1 MKFQWKTR
9 TSLFARMSLL
19 FGLLV
24 TFPLVISGIVLSLA
38 GWNIVDDSGED
49 VARVGTL
56 AVEQSAQQFQ
66 RKAETQMREAG
77 REVAAMGQARLG
89 TTSKAAV
96 EAGKAAFV
104 ANAEKMTVRGKVA
117 VTKATRSVVVAGER
131 GLKESLANL
140 GQTNRESLDMLAK
153 HFRAQMDRELRES
166 ATSVR
171 EGLATSSGRSW
182 ELSADRRLTA
192 VQDMGIRL
200 QNQILIKLQY
210 PLAMNAISKVDP
222 DYAPGILETHI
233 RKNESSIVRV
243 VLVNHTGT
251 EAARV
256 PQSDLPA
263 SDDPV
268 DWTKKD
274 TPERLT
280 WDAAQASPFPVY
292 VEPVQYDERNKVW
305 IRRLVHKFARPASG
319 DAASVLPDMAQ
330 AAPPMPQSMPFLV
343 VDFKLDSL
351 VQDAISQELPEGM
364 DVLVIQ
370 EESGKIVSGR
380 DPKQLNTTA
389 KGILEELPAA
399 KDAAAFEVKSKA
411 FSINGPQGKS
421 LGRARY
427 WPGFHCWVV
436 VTQPEAIVQQPV
448 TELETGIRNAW
459 QGSLDKVKA
468 GSDTFITEKLQQRA
482 RDAREKLVVEGAAQ
496 IRQQED
502 LERKRVEN
510 DLKRYRDDM
519 VRGLDA
525 QLAPDLKKLQTEAGK
540 GMENEASRLATEA
553 FKDVKSAS
561 DTWTARS
568 KSEIQEQS
576 QQVANRAA
584 GKMLSYSAWLIPL
597 FLVLALFL
605 ATMTARSLVRPINL
619 LVKGTQALASGDY
632 SRRIKIQGGDDEL
645 ARLALAFNEM
655 AGAIETGQ
663 AQLQQ
668 SHDFLATEKARI
680 QGIVESSPDGL
691 VMLEPTGQV
700 AFMNPAAIRLL
711 ELAPDD
717 IPVAPFEVAHLP
729 AAAALRV
736 QECMEQ
742 AQGHEGVQEY
752 EWQEPQRRV
761 LQLREVKLHA
771 ESGRSYGRLLHIHDI
786 TRERVIDEMKSDFIS
801 LVSHELRTPLTSIL
815 GFSSYM
821 LTGRLG
827 AVADTQKT
835 ALESI
840 HRQAKRLSAIIS
852 DFLDVSRIESGKIEM
867 KKEPVQVKNI
877 ASRVVED
884 LRPQASE
891 KQVQVSARVEEGSL
905 PLVALGD
912 EQRIA
917 QIFTNLIGNALKFTE
932 PSGAIDVSLN
942 RQNGEV
948 VCKVRDTGCGI
959 PPDELDRVFDR
970 FYQVEKVVT
979 RKSGGTGLGLAIVK
993 NIVEAHG
1000 GRIWIESRLG
1010 EGTEVSFTLPG
1021 SD

>member
-38 GWNIVDDSGED
+38 GWNSVYESGDD
-49 VARVGTL
+49 VADVGTG
-56 AVEQSAQQFQ
+56 AVERSAQKFQ
-66 RKAETQMREAG
+66 RTAAENMRDAG
-77 REVAAMGQARLG
+77 HKLADLGKKRLA
-89 TTSKAAV
+89 TTSKDAI
-96 EAGKAAFV
+96 ESGKTAFV
-104 ANAEKMTVRGKVA
+104 ENARQMTERGQKA
-117 VTKATRSVVVAGER
+117 VTKATSSVVKAGEE
-131 GLKESLANL
+131 GLKQSLDTLGQSNRKSLAL
-140 GQTNRESLDMLAK
+140 LAD
-153 HFRAQMDRELRES
+153 HFRAQMETELRDS
-166 ATSVR
+166 ATPVR
-171 EGLATSSGRSW
+171 EGLARSNSRSF

-192 VQDMGIRL
+192 VQDFGFRL

-210 PLAMNAISKVDP
+210 PLATNAIAKVEP
-222 DYAPGILETHI
+222 EHSPQILQTYI
-233 RKNESSIVRV
+233 RKNEDSIIRV
-243 VLVNHTGT
+243 MLVDSTGT

-256 PQSDLPA
+256 PQTDLPPGE
-263 SDDPV
+263 DVV

-274 TPERLT
+274 SRERLT
-280 WDAAQASPFPVY
+280 WDGAQSSPQPVY
-292 VEPVQYDERNKVW
+292 FEPAQYDERNKVW
-305 IRRLVHKFARPASG
+305 FRRLVHKFARPSSAE
-319 DAASVLPDMAQ
+319 AASVLPD
-330 AAPPMPQSMPFLV
+330 AAPGDPPAPQPVPFLV
-343 VDFKLDSL
+343 VDIKLDRL
-351 VQDAISQELPEGM
+351 VVDAISQELPEGM

-370 EESGKIVSGR
+370 EDSGRIVSCR
-380 DPKQLNTTA
+380 DAKQLNTVA
-389 KGILEELPAA
+389 KGILEELPPV
-399 KDAAAFEVKSKA
+399 KDAAIYKEKSKA
-411 FSINGPQGKS
+411 FSINGPQGKV

-427 WPGFHCWVV
+427 WADYHCWIV
-436 VTQPEAIVQQPV
+436 VTQPETIVQQPV

-459 QGSLDKVKA
+459 QGSLDKVKKD
-468 GSDTFITEKLQQRA
+468 SDSFITKRLQQA
-482 RDAREKLVVEGAAQ
+482 QKDREKLVLEGTEQ
-496 IRQQED
+496 IRSKEEAEKK
-502 LERKRVEN
+502 LVAS
-510 DLKRYRDDM
+510 DLKRYQAEV
-519 VRGLDA
+519 VRKLDL
-525 QLAPDLKKLQTEAGK
+525 QLAHKLKRLQADAGT
-540 GMENEASRLATEA
+540 GMDAEASRLANKA
-553 FKDVKSAS
+553 FEEVKAAS
-561 DTWTARS
+561 DRSTADS
-568 KSEIQEQS
+568 KLEIRERS

-605 ATMTARSLVRPINL
+605 ATMTARSLVRPINQ
-619 LVKGTQALASGDY
+619 LVKGTQALAAGDY

-645 ARLALAFNEM
+645 ARLAIAFNDM
-655 AGAIETGQ
+655 ASAIESGQ

-691 VMLEPTGQV
+691 VMLEPNGQV
-700 AFMNPAAIRLL
+700 AFINPAAIRLL
-711 ELAPDD
+711 ELAPAEL
-717 IPVAPFEVAHLP
+717 PAAPFEVAHLP
-729 AAAALRV
+729 GAAAQRV
-736 QECMEQ
+736 QECLER

-761 LQLREVKLHA
+761 LQLREVKLRA
-771 ESGRSYGRLLHIHDI
+771 ENGRSYGRLLHIHDI

-827 AVADTQKT
+827 AVGDTQKT

-867 KKEPVQVKNI
+867 KKEPVQVKSI

-884 LRPQASE
+884 LRPQATE
-891 KQVQVSARVEEGSL
+891 KQVRVNARVEDGSL

-917 QIFTNLIGNALKFTE
+917 QVFTNLIGNALKFTE

-942 RQNGEV
+942 RHNGEV

-979 RKSGGTGLGLAIVK
+979 RKTGGTGLGLAIVK

-1021 SD
+1021 AD